1 VPAQVWGAG
10 RVFGLEHPERWGGL
24 VDLPADIDDRV
35 GAKLRQV
42 LATAGDEDQLAIRP
56 RGVYVRR
63 LVPAPIGDP
72 EPHRRWAPTGT
83 ALVTGGTG
91 GIGAKL
97 ARWLVEA
104 GTEHVVLTSRS
115 GPAADGADEL
125 RAELTALGARVTIA
139 SCDVADRDAVAAL
152 LAALGE
158 PVTAVIH
165 AAGVVQATTLAQ
177 MSLDEFAAVV
187 SAKAVGAANLDA
199 LLGDQLD
206 AFVLFSS
213 NAGVWGSGGQAAYA
227 AANAF
232 LDALAECR
240 RGRGAL
246 ATSVAWGA
254 WSGGGM
260 AANPDAE
267 EHLRRRG
274 VLPMAPDR
282 ALAALQQAIEH
293 DETHVAIADVDWA
306 RFATGFT
313 AARPRPLLDELPGVQ
328 RALAAP
334 EPAPSPGDPG
344 DRLRQLSDPER
355 EAALGNLVNTAVAAV
370 LGYDADHRIEGGR
383 AFKDLGFDSLTS
395 VELRN
400 RLSTATGLRL
410 PATLVFDHPTPV
422 DLVALLR
429 AKLGGDQPRLSPAEA
444 VLADL
449 DRLEAGISALSPD
462 QDLAPVSARLRS
474 LVSVLGDRSQSAG
487 VPVTRQLETATDD
500 ELFEFIHREFGK
512 AD

>member
-1 VPAQVWGAG
+1 
-10 RVFGLEHPERWGGL
+10 
-24 VDLPADIDDRV
+24 
-35 GAKLRQV
+35 
-42 LATAGDEDQLAIRP
+42 
-56 RGVYVRR
+56 VYVRR

-72 EPHRRWAPTGT
+72 APRRPWTPTGT

-91 GIGAKL
+91 GIGAKA
-97 ARWLVEA
+97 ARWLVES

-115 GPAADGADEL
+115 GPAADGADKL

-152 LAALGE
+152 LAGLGE
-158 PVTAVIH
+158 PVTTVVH
-165 AAGVVQATTLAQ
+165 AAGLVQATTLAQ

-199 LLGDQLD
+199 LLGDQLE
-206 AFVLFSS
+206 AFVSFSS

-240 RGRGAL
+240 RARGQA

-254 WSGGGM
+254 WSGSGM
-260 AANPDAE
+260 AADPGAE

-282 ALAALQQAIEH
+282 AIAALQQAVEH
-293 DETHVAIADVDWA
+293 DETHVAIADVDWE
-306 RFATGFT
+306 RFATSFT
-313 AARPRPLLDELPGVQ
+313 AARPRPLLDELAAVQ

-334 EPAPSPGDPG
+334 PSDPSAGDPG
-344 DRLRQLSDPER
+344 DRLRRLSDAER
-355 EAALGNLVNTAVAAV
+355 AAALTSLVNTTVAAV
-370 LGYDADHRIEGGR
+370 LGYEAGHQIDGGR

-400 RLSTATGLRL
+400 RLSTATGLKL

-429 AKLGGDQPRLSPAEA
+429 AKLGGEQPQLSPAGA

-449 DRLEAGISALSPD
+449 ERLEAGISALSPD
-462 QDLAPVSARLRS
+462 QDLAAVSARLRS
-474 LVSVLGDRSQSAG
+474 LLSVLGDRSQDAG